1 MGSRGQCGIWQ
12 VAVWASGLCLLLA
25 GCNATQPESCKPGI
39 SPADRVKAGLLD
51 GDYILAS
58 ESAKSFRV
66 FKEMYVLK
74 EAQTCTS
81 CVRLDYLVH
90 EDIEDGFV
98 GPDRRYQVN
107 MDKGTRVNLRPG
119 D

>member
-1 MGSRGQCGIWQ
+1 M
-12 VAVWASGLCLLLA
+12 
-25 GCNATQPESCKPGI
+25 
-39 SPADRVKAGLLD
+39 KAGRLD
-51 GDYILAS
+51 DDHIPAS

-66 FKEMYVLK
+66 FKETCVLK

-90 EDIEDGFV
+90 EDIEDGFF

-107 MDKGTRVNLRPG
+107 LDKGTLVDLRPG